1 MSADPSPLPDRD
13 DLAFS
18 YLEQL
23 PYTPYPFQEEAILS
37 WFDSDDG
44 LLVCAPTGMGK
55 TLIAEAGLYEAL
67 KLGRRAYY
75 TTPLIA
81 LTEQKYREIRASAER
96 WGFGADSVGLITGN
110 RRENPDAPIL
120 VVVAEILF
128 NRLLGSDDFARMAGK
143 DSSPAPK
150 PAGNALAASL
160 APFVSETSLSEHR
173 FRFDDVSVVVMDEF
187 HQFSDLERGIVW
199 EFTLGLLP
207 PHVRTLLISATVGNA
222 YEFVSWLRST
232 TDRRLALVRSDERK
246 VPLEFRWIGDEFLP
260 NVVEQMHAG
269 TDDERTVPTLIFCFN
284 RDQCWD
290 TAELIRGKNI
300 IDAARQKELTARL
313 ADYDWTKGAGPKLR
327 QLLLRGVGLH
337 HAGILPK
344 YRRIIESLYQDRLLS
359 VAVCTETLAAGINL
373 PARSVLLPTIMKGP
387 PGEKKIID
395 SSTAHQI
402 FGRAGRPQYDDRG
415 FVIALAHPDDVKIAR
430 AREKYDLIPED
441 TKDPKLREAKKK
453 LKKKI
458 PTRNPNE
465 QYWTEAQF
473 YKLRDS
479 SPGSLTSRG
488 PVPWR
493 LLAHMIEC
501 GSDLTPIRRLVAHR
515 LMGAKRLAAQQ
526 QALDDMLI
534 TLWRGG
540 FIRLEPDPAGFGIE
554 ATAIAEEI
562 AKAQRRAEKEK
573 ARRAKGFGSGLFDD
587 EALDGL
593 DFDFDDYRD
602 PDAPAPPSEP
612 PEPAADDILLGGGRK
627 PEPPKAVYK
636 AERAYPTESLG
647 LLTHIKGFN
656 PIYGAFLLSHLGKA
670 DRAERIQ
677 AFESLL
683 EMPGNVARQVRVP
696 RYEDLPPGAL
706 ARGWLDARLLD
717 LGLASVDELVP
728 KSEEEKER
736 EREERRRFGGWLE
749 ERVYLLSFAE
759 KLKRLFDY
767 EYPLVP
773 VKIVPVWA
781 AGEVILGYHGDFNKY
796 IVSNSLQKQ
805 EGVVFRH
812 LLRLILLIEEFRP
825 LIPAETNRLEWETE
839 LTFLS
844 DALTDCCRFVD
855 PTSTDQVLAD
865 ARRKEID

>member
-1 MSADPSPLPDRD
+1 MSADPTPLPDRD

-18 YLEQL
+18 YLDQL
-23 PYTPYPFQEEAILS
+23 PYPPYPFQEEAILA
-37 WFDSDDG
+37 WFDSGDG

-67 KLGRRAYY
+67 KLGKRAYY

-110 RRENPDAPIL
+110 RKENPDAPIL

-128 NRLLGSDDFARMAGK
+128 NRLLGSDDFARSAEQSAPARAEGEPSGGAGM
-143 DSSPAPK
+143 P
-150 PAGNALAASL
+150 ASL
-160 APFVSETSLSEHR
+160 APFVSETALSGHR
-173 FRFDDVSVVVMDEF
+173 FSFDDVSVVVMDEF
-187 HQFSDLERGIVW
+187 HQFSDPERGIVW

-222 YEFVSWLRST
+222 YEFVSWLRT
-232 TDRRLALVRSDERK
+232 TANRRLALVRSDERK
-246 VPLEFRWIGDEFLP
+246 VPLEFRWVGDELLP
-260 NVVEQMHAG
+260 DLVEQMHRG
-269 TDDERTVPTLIFCFN
+269 TDGERMVPTLIFCFN

-290 TAELIRGKNI
+290 TAEIIKGKNI
-300 IDAARQKELTARL
+300 IDAARQKALTERL
-313 ADYDWTKGAGPKLR
+313 AEYDWTKGAGPKLR
-327 QLLLRGVGLH
+327 QFLLRGIGLH

-344 YRRIIESLYQDRLLS
+344 YRRIIETLYQERLLS
-359 VAVCTETLAAGINL
+359 VAVCTETLSAGINL
-373 PARSVLLPTIMKGP
+373 PARSVVLPTIMKGP

-415 FVIALAHPDDVKIAR
+415 FVLALAHADDVKIAR

-465 QYWTEAQF
+465 QYWTEEQF
-473 YKLRDS
+473 YRLRDS

-493 LLAHMIEC
+493 LLAHMIQ
-501 GSDLTPIRRLVAHR
+501 SNADLAPLRRLVAHR

-554 ATAIAEEI
+554 PTVIAEEI
-562 AKAQRRAEKEK
+562 AKTQRRIEKEK
-573 ARRAKGFGSGLFDD
+573 ARRAKGFGNGLFDD
-587 EALDGL
+587 EALGSL
-593 DFDFDDYRD
+593 DFDFD
-602 PDAPAPPSEP
+602 APQDSPAA
-612 PEPAADDILLGGGRK
+612 EPAKPLLLGGGK
-627 PEPPKAVYK
+627 PAEPPKVTYK
-636 AERAYPTESLG
+636 AERAFPTESLG

-683 EMPGNVARQVRVP
+683 EMPGNVARLVRVP
-696 RYEDLPPGAL
+696 GCEELPPGAL
-706 ARGWLDARLLD
+706 AREWLDARLLD
-717 LGLASVDELVP
+717 LGLASADELVP
-728 KSEEEKER
+728 KTEEEKER

-759 KLKRLFDY
+759 KLQRLFDY

-773 VKIVPVWA
+773 VRITPVWS
-781 AGEVILGYHGDFNKY
+781 AGEVILRYNGDFNKY
-796 IVSNSLQKQ
+796 ITSNSLQKQ

-812 LLRLILLIEEFRP
+812 LLRLILLLEEFRP
-825 LIPAETNRLEWETE
+825 LIPAGTTRFEWENE
-839 LTFLS
+839 LNFLS
-844 DALTDCCRFVD
+844 ETLTACCRAVD
-855 PTSTDQVLAD
+855 PASTDQALAD
-865 ARRKEID
+865 ARRKETE

>member
-1 MSADPSPLPDRD
+1 MMSSDSPPAPGRD

-23 PYTPYPFQEEAILS
+23 PYAPYPFQEEAILA
-37 WFDSDDG
+37 WFDSGDG

-67 KLGRRAYY
+67 RLGRRAYY

-81 LTEQKYREIRASAER
+81 LTEQKYQEIRASAER
-96 WGFGADSVGLITGN
+96 WGFGADAVGLITGN
-110 RRENPDAPIL
+110 RKENPDAPIL

-128 NRLLGSDDFARMAGK
+128 NRLLGSDVFARMAG
-143 DSSPAPK
+143 DASPAVSDG
-150 PAGNALAASL
+150 AL
-160 APFVSETSLSEHR
+160 APFVSETALSEHQ
-173 FRFDDVSVVVMDEF
+173 FHFDDVSVVVMDEF
-187 HQFSDLERGIVW
+187 HQFSDPERGIVW

-222 YEFVSWLRST
+222 YEFVSWLRAN

-246 VPLEFRWIGDEFLP
+246 VPLEFRWIGDGLLP
-260 NVVEQMHAG
+260 EVVEQMHRGADG
-269 TDDERTVPTLIFCFN
+269 ERTVPTLIFCFN

-290 TAELIRGKNI
+290 TAEVIKGKNI
-300 IDAARQKELTARL
+300 IDAARQKELTERL
-313 ADYDWTKGAGPKLR
+313 AAYDWTKGAGPKLR
-327 QLLLRGVGLH
+327 QLLLRGIGLH

-344 YRRIIESLYQDRLLS
+344 YRRIIESLYQERLLS

-387 PGEKKIID
+387 PGDKKVID

-415 FVIALAHPDDVKIAR
+415 FVLALAHPDDVRIAR

-501 GSDLTPIRRLVAHR
+501 GADLAPIRRLVAHR

-540 FIRLEPDPAGFGIE
+540 FIRLEPDPTRFGVE
-554 ATAIAEEI
+554 STAIADRI
-562 AKAQRRAEKEK
+562 AQAQERIEKEK
-573 ARRAKGFGSGLFDD
+573 ARRAKGFGSGIFDD
-587 EALDGL
+587 DALDGL
-593 DFDFDDYRD
+593 DFDFDAE
-602 PDAPAPPSEP
+602 PDGSGPEEPAPS
-612 PEPAADDILLGGGRK
+612 ADALLLGGGK
-627 PEPPKAVYK
+627 SPEPPKVIYK
-636 AERAYPTESLG
+636 AERAYPTESLR

-670 DRAERIQ
+670 DREERIQ

-683 EMPGNVARQVRVP
+683 EMPGNVARLVRVP
-696 RYEDLPPGAL
+696 RWEDLPPGAL
-706 ARGWLDARLLD
+706 AREWLDARLLD
-717 LGLASVDELVP
+717 LGLATADELVP

-759 KLKRLFDY
+759 KLLRLFEY

-773 VKIVPVWA
+773 VKITPVWS
-781 AGEVILGYHGDFNKY
+781 AGEVILRYHGDFNKY

-805 EGVVFRH
+805 EGVIFRH

-825 LIPAETNRLEWETE
+825 LIPAGTNRLEWENE
-839 LTFLS
+839 LAFLS
-844 DALTDCCRFVD
+844 DGLTACCRSVD
-855 PTSTDQVLAD
+855 PASTDQVLAD
-865 ARRKEID
+865 ARRKEAE

>member
-1 MSADPSPLPDRD
+1 MSSDSPPAPDRD

-81 LTEQKYREIRASAER
+81 LTEQKYQEIRTSAER

-110 RRENPDAPIL
+110 RKENPDAPIL

-128 NRLLGSDDFARMAGK
+128 NRLLSSDVFARMAA
-143 DSSPAPK
+143 DAPPAVSDG
-150 PAGNALAASL
+150 AL
-160 APFVSETSLSEHR
+160 APFVSETALSEHQ
-173 FRFDDVSVVVMDEF
+173 FHFDDVSVVVMDEF
-187 HQFSDLERGIVW
+187 HQFSDPERGIVW

-222 YEFVSWLRST
+222 YEFVSWLRAN

-246 VPLEFRWIGDEFLP
+246 VPLEFRWIGDELLP
-260 NVVEQMHAG
+260 ELVEEMHRGADG
-269 TDDERTVPTLIFCFN
+269 ERMVPTLIFCFN

-290 TAELIRGKNI
+290 TAEIVKGKNI
-300 IDAARQKELTARL
+300 IDAARQKELTQRL
-313 ADYDWTKGAGPKLR
+313 AAYDWTKGAGSKLR

-344 YRRIIESLYQDRLLS
+344 YRRIIESLYQERLLS

-387 PGEKKIID
+387 PGDKKIID

-415 FVIALAHPDDVKIAR
+415 FVLALAHPDDVKIAR

-473 YKLRDS
+473 FKLRDS

-501 GSDLTPIRRLVAHR
+501 GADLTPIRRLVAHR

-540 FIRLEPDPAGFGIE
+540 FIRLEPDPTRFGIE
-554 ATAIAEEI
+554 STAIADRI
-562 AKAQRRAEKEK
+562 AQAQERIEKEK
-573 ARRAKGFGSGLFDD
+573 ARRAKGFGSGIFDD

-593 DFDFDDYRD
+593 DFDFDDAPDSSGRD
-602 PDAPAPPSEP
+602 EP
-612 PEPAADDILLGGGRK
+612 PPTESLLLGRK
-627 PEPPKAVYK
+627 TSPEPPKPIYK
-636 AERAYPTESLG
+636 AERAYPTESLR

-670 DRAERIQ
+670 DRNERIQ

-683 EMPGNVARQVRVP
+683 EMPGNVARLVRVP

-706 ARGWLDARLLD
+706 AREWLDARLLD
-717 LGLASVDELVP
+717 LGLASIDELQP

-759 KLKRLFDY
+759 KLLRLFEY

-773 VKIVPVWA
+773 VKITPVWS
-781 AGEVILGYHGDFNKY
+781 AGEVILRYNGDFNKY
-796 IVSNSLQKQ
+796 IVSYSLQKQ
-805 EGVVFRH
+805 EGVIFRH

-825 LIPAETNRLEWETE
+825 LIPVGTNRLEWESE
-839 LTFLS
+839 LAFLS
-844 DALTDCCRFVD
+844 DALTACCRSVD
-855 PTSTDQVLAD
+855 PASTDQVLAD
-865 ARRKEID
+865 ARRKEAQ